1 MMNNGAGRGLS
12 FVIISVRV
20 KVFSIAIYT
29 IPPQTNN
36 NIYLYVSDV
45 KLYVFGTLK
54 RVFELY
60 KIYFYIIK
68 LNLKDGYMIS
78 NWESLV

>member
-1 MMNNGAGRGLS
+1 MMNNGAGGGLS

-20 KVFSIAIYT
+20 KVFRIAIYT

-60 KIYFYIIK
+60 KIYFYII
-68 LNLKDGYMIS
+68 
-78 NWESLV
+78 